1 MRKKILIF
9 SITYPPFVG
18 GAELAIK
25 EETDRIKNIQFDM
38 ITLRFDSN
46 LPKVERIGNV
56 NVYRIGFTKKGATM
70 KDLTLF
76 PLKLNKLIF
85 PFIAYCKAVKLYKKN
100 KYDAIW
106 AMMAAYA
113 GFAAMFFKIFYSK
126 VPYLLTLQE
135 GDPIDY
141 IFKKVKFIRPL
152 FKKIFTKADY
162 LQAISN
168 YLANWGRSM
177 GFKGKLKVIPNAV
190 STAHFSQEYSE
201 EELNNLKKELGKSEN
216 DKYVVTT
223 SRLVLKNAV
232 DDVIKSLQYLPE
244 NVKFLILG
252 DGPDRNKL
260 GELAK
265 KLKVENRVKF
275 LGLVDHKIMPK
286 YLKASDIFIRPSL
299 SEGLGNSFLEAMA
312 AEIPVIATQEGGIAD
327 FLFDAKK
334 NPDKK
339 TTGWA
344 VNTRDPKGIANA
356 IKEIL
361 NNSDKTA
368 EVVASAKKMVFEKYD
383 WDIIAKDMEN
393 IFKNIKIQ

>member
-1 MRKKILIF
+1 MQKKILIF
-9 SITYPPFVG
+9 SLAYPPFIG

-25 EETDRIKNIQFDM
+25 EETNRIKDIQFDM

-46 LPKVERIGNV
+46 LPKVEQIGNV
-56 NVYRIGFTKKGATM
+56 KVYRIGFTKKGATM
-70 KDLTLF
+70 KDLTQF

-85 PFIAYCKAVKLYKKN
+85 PFIAYYKAVKLHKKN

-113 GFAAMFFKIFYSK
+113 GFAAMFFKTRYSK

-141 IFKKVKFIRPL
+141 ILKKVKFICPL
-152 FKKIFTKADY
+152 FKRIFIKADY

-168 YLANWGRSM
+168 YLANWGRDM
-177 GFKGKLKVIPNAV
+177 GFKGKLKVVPNAV
-190 STAHFSQEYSE
+190 NTAHFAQKYSE
-201 EELNNLKKELGKSEN
+201 EDLNDLKKELGKSDN
-216 DKYVVTT
+216 DKYVITT
-223 SRLVLKNAV
+223 SRLVLKNAI

-244 NVKFLILG
+244 NIKFLILG
-252 DGPDRNKL
+252 DGPDRDKL

-265 KLKVENRVKF
+265 KLKVEDRVKF

-344 VNTRDPKGIANA
+344 VNVRDPKGIADA

-361 NNSDKTA
+361 NNSDKTI
-368 EVVASAKKMVFEKYD
+368 EVVANAKKMVFEKYD

-393 IFKNIKIQ
+393 IFENIKT